1 MSDPQITFHAYIL
14 QNPYGKYYI
23 GHTDNLDRRLAE
35 HNADEKIG
43 TKYTHKNG
51 PWTLVWSEAHPT
63 RAAAM
68 QRERDI
74 KRKKSAK
81 WSRENLLERQSESP
95 LRRHEPPGS
104 RFKRRIPRCFQ
115 FSAPFPP
122 LPL

>member
-1 MSDPQITFHAYIL
+1 MTESPTPFHAYIL
-14 QNPYGKYYI
+14 ENPHGTFYI

-51 PWTLVWSEAHPT
+51 PWTLVWSEVHPT

-81 WSRENLLERQSESP
+81 WIRENLLERQSESR
-95 LRRHEPPGS
+95 LRRD
-104 RFKRRIPRCFQ
+104 
-115 FSAPFPP
+115 
-122 LPL
+122 